1 MFMCPAKRFVAKNML
16 MLQCLTEFSLFF
28 SFENRGL
35 SIIPKHK
42 SRLFSRENVAFITY
56 AIRASQYAKFC
67 DLGIVLAV
75 VSVMITRFRLH
86 FDDPISTG

>member
-1 MFMCPAKRFVAKNML
+1 MCPAKRFVAKNML

-67 DLGIVLAV
+67 DLGIGDDNPVP
-75 VSVMITRFRLH
+75 TTFRRPYFHRLIAYL
-86 FDDPISTG
+86 FS